1 MLTFDERLE
10 TDRLLEL
17 ELKLKAELELA
28 LVLTSDE
35 RLETDRVLELL
46 IALELLLELPE
57 PPPQATSIKFARIKQ
72 VKDES
77 FTWISLF

>member
-17 ELKLKAELELA
+17 ELKAELELA

-35 RLETDRVLELL
+35 RLEADRVLELL